1 MGKVLRQP
9 KLWITLASLIFIAV
23 ALAQQAG
30 QLRQLSLVANG
41 WWWLVLAGWG
51 WLGRKYQSIEKAGH
65 R

>member
-1 MGKVLRQP
+1 MGKLLRQP

-41 WWWLVLAGWG
+41 GGGWCWG
-51 WLGRKYQSIEKAGH
+51 WASPGSAS
-65 R
+65 